1 MQIMKYFPSRQEA
14 PNPEVIIKSET
25 SRGTEDFNS
34 HQILGM
40 FYLVNPSEP
49 GQAKEVIAIQMMIH
63 GEDKFA
69 PAIRFMAHGEGI
81 IVSARALAKLDAK

>member
-1 MQIMKYFPSRQEA
+1 MKYFPNRQEA

-40 FYLVNPSEP
+40 FYLVNPAEP
-49 GQAKEVIAIQMMIH
+49 GQAKEVLAIQMMTH

-69 PAIRFMAHGEGI
+69 PAKGNGI